1 MAAPALEADRAGRN
15 IALISALAGIILSA
29 AKVWVG
35 MAAGSTAVT
44 SDGVEALADVI
55 SSAVVY
61 AGLWLASK
69 PPDAEHP
76 YGHGRYETL
85 AGLAVGGLL
94 FLTAAGIFTS
104 SFSGLNSGGR
114 VRAFAI
120 YPLIGAV
127 LVKIALATVKFRR
140 GRRMASLALSADA
153 WHDVT
158 DLVSTSVAFIA
169 VLFTLMDPERFAAAD
184 KVGGL
189 VIGVIVFLLALR
201 LVRYTVAQLVDTMPD
216 ASRMAEIRSVAMS
229 VPGAM
234 GIEKCFARRTGLKYH
249 VDLHLEVDPD
259 MTVRESHYI
268 ATQVRIQIKE
278 TLGWVADVL
287 VHVEPSPVGVP
298 KTLDAR

>member
-1 MAAPALEADRAGRN
+1 MVPQASEADRAGRN
-15 IALISALAGIILSA
+15 AALISALAGIILSA
-29 AKVWVG
+29 TKIWVG
-35 MAAGSTAVT
+35 LAAGSTAVT

-55 SSAVVY
+55 SAAMVY
-61 AGLWLASK
+61 AGLWIASK

-94 FLTAAGIFTS
+94 FLTAAAIFTR
-104 SFSGLNSGGR
+104 SFSGLDTGTP
-114 VRAFAI
+114 VRAFAL

-127 LVKIALATVKFRR
+127 IVKVALATMKFRR
-140 GRRMASLALSADA
+140 GRRMASLALRADA

-158 DLVSTSVAFIA
+158 DLISTSVAFVA
-169 VLFTLMDPERFAAAD
+169 VLFTLVDPVRFAAAD

-189 VIGVIVFLLALR
+189 VIGVIVFLLAFR
-201 LVRYTVAQLVDTMPD
+201 LVRHMVDQLVDTMPD
-216 ASRMAEIRSVAMS
+216 AARMAEIRMVAMS

-249 VDLHLEVDPD
+249 VDLHLEVDPH
-259 MTVRESHYI
+259 MSVRESHYI

-278 TLGWVADVL
+278 RLGWVADVL
-287 VHVEPSPVGVP
+287 VHVEPYAVEVEKSV
-298 KTLDAR
+298 KAK